1 MCRAL
6 LGRVGYYGWKGEKSW
21 FDAFFGRL
29 GMGMGGGGGVGCTLG
44 GLYSKNVRT

>member
-6 LGRVGYYGWKGEKSW
+6 PGRVGYYGWKGEKSW

-29 GMGMGGGGGVGCTLG
+29 GGGGGGLNIGRMIKKKCG
-44 GLYSKNVRT
+44 